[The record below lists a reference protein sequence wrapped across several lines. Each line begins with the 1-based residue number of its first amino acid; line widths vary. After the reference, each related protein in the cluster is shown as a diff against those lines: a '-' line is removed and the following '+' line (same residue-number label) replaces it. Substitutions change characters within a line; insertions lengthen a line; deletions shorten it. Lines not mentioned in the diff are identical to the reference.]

1 MEVNIRSLFGGS
13 KCSLKNEEF
22 DGGKVVLCDNEANIE
37 INFDDH
43 VFDQNGIA
51 TFFLKENR
59 ITIKLHKK
67 GGVAIETGQSNS
79 ADGNALSTS
88 PSSVESLH
96 DGQHVDVGKAIDTLA
111 KEGSEIAT
119 GVAAID
125 EQKRQPHTP
134 VPAPKSL
141 RTMLFDNVSWKEPH
155 SMSLEEFSALN
166 QKMRY
171 GEVRELKEEV
181 VEFEA
186 GTVCISADGIAVDTE
201 KWNPEKGGG
210 GGQFHVELPING
222 IKLSLF
228 IFRPMSELLTF
239 KEVKGVPYPKD
250 DEDPGCGNGGSFK
263 WVYASTRG
271 PSHRNSDKLYRD
283 DDVRVWHDDKND
295 TLYLVVADGAGSAKY
310 AREGSKIA
318 VKATINYFKSKPLSS
333 GVLDSSHGYEIAKKE
348 VHLAARNVLTMIDDR
363 CDKIKQ
369 ERNEPNLTRRNLHTT
384 LNLAIVQRGLN
395 GDFKVLTFAIGDGA
409 VVFCQNDG
417 SCTLL
422 SVPDRGEFASQTAF
436 ITSNG
441 SVPELESPDCQKFYD
456 RRFDE
461 ATISADKMKNGY
473 LALMTDGVS
482 EDVEDWGRFIGE
494 TKFAIEKMDGKAL
507 LDWLN
512 NQIERNLDDKTL
524 VLASQVNQ

>member
-1 MEVNIRSLFGGS
+1 MVHIMENFSFFSRKSP
-13 KCSLKNEEF
+13 LKNEEF
-22 DGGKVVLCDNEANIE
+22 FGGKVVSCDNGANIE
-37 INFDDH
+37 IRFDDQ
-43 VFDQNGIA
+43 VFDQEGVA
-51 TFFLKENR
+51 KFSLKENG
-59 ITIKLHKK
+59 ITITLHRKVEPSQDSAEGNIASATHK
-67 GGVAIETGQSNS
+67 EGAQCEGQN
-79 ADGNALSTS
+79 
-88 PSSVESLH
+88 
-96 DGQHVDVGKAIDTLA
+96 VDVGNAIGSPNKEVDETAKSTGALA
-111 KEGSEIAT
+111 G
-119 GVAAID
+119 
-125 EQKRQPHTP
+125 QKSQLHTP
-134 VPAPKSL
+134 APTTKSL

-155 SMSLEEFSALN
+155 SMSLEELSALN

-171 GEVRELKEEV
+171 GEIRELKEEV
-181 VEFEA
+181 VAFEA
-186 GTVCISADGIAVDTE
+186 GTVSVSADRIAVDTE

-210 GGQFHVELPING
+210 SGQFHVELPING
-222 IKLSLF
+222 IRLSLF
-228 IFRPMSELLTF
+228 VFRPVSELLIF
-239 KEVKGVPYPKD
+239 KKVEGVPYPKD
-250 DEDPGCGNGGSFK
+250 DEDSGCGNGGSFK

-283 DDVRVWHDDKND
+283 DDVRGWHDDKND

-310 AREGSKIA
+310 AREGSRIA
-318 VKATINYFKSKPLSS
+318 VEETINYFIGKPLSS
-333 GVLDSSHGYEIAKKE
+333 GVLVSSQGYEIAKRE
-348 VHLAARNVLTMIDDR
+348 VHYAVRNVLTMIDDR

-369 ERNEPNLTRRNLHTT
+369 ERNETNLTRRYLHTT
-384 LNLAIVQRGLN
+384 LNLAIVQRGFN
-395 GDFKVLTFAIGDGA
+395 EEFKILTFAIGDGA

-441 SVPELESPDCQKFYD
+441 IIPELGSPDCEKFYE
-456 RRFDE
+456 RRFEE

-482 EDVEDWGRFIGE
+482 EDVEDWGRFIEE
-494 TKFAIEKMDGKAL
+494 TKFAIEKMDAVAL

>member
-1 MEVNIRSLFGGS
+1 MVHIMKNFSFFPRKSP
-13 KCSLKNEEF
+13 LKNEEF
-22 DGGKVVLCDNEANIE
+22 AGGKVVSRDNVANIE
-37 INFDDH
+37 ISIDDQM
-43 VFDQNGIA
+43 FDQDGIA
-51 TFFLKENR
+51 TFSLKENGIR
-59 ITIKLHKK
+59 ITLRKTNPCAATDGI
-67 GGVAIETGQSNS
+67 
-79 ADGNALSTS
+79 ADSTS
-88 PSSVESLH
+88 QEAGTPRE
-96 DGQHVDVGKAIDTLA
+96 GRKVDVCNPVGNPA
-111 KEGSEIAT
+111 KEGSEIAS
-119 GVAAID
+119 GAVAMD
-125 EQKRQPHTP
+125 EQKSQPHTQ
-134 VPAPKSL
+134 VPASKSL
-141 RTMLFDNVSWKEPH
+141 RTLLFDNVLWKEPH

-166 QKMRY
+166 KKMRY
-171 GEVRELKEEV
+171 GEVLELKEEV
-181 VEFEA
+181 VAFEA
-186 GTVCISADGIAVDTE
+186 GTVSVSADRIAVDTE

-210 GGQFHVELPING
+210 SGQFHIELPING
-222 IKLSLF
+222 IRLSLF
-228 IFRPMSELLTF
+228 VFRPVSELLIF
-239 KEVKGVPYPKD
+239 KKVEGVPYPKA
-250 DEDPGCGNGGSFK
+250 DEDHNCVKGGSFK

-283 DDVRVWHDDKND
+283 DDVRVWYDDKND

-318 VKATINYFKSKPLSS
+318 VEETINYFIGKPLSR
-333 GVLDSSHGYEIAKKE
+333 GVLVSSQGYKIAKRE
-348 VHLAARNVLTMIDDR
+348 VHHAVWNVLTMIDDR

-384 LNLAIVQRGLN
+384 LNLAIVQRGQN
-395 GDFKVLTFAIGDGA
+395 DEFKVLTFAIGDGA

-417 SCTLL
+417 NCSLL

-441 SVPELESPDCQKFYD
+441 SIPELGSPDCEKFYE

-482 EDVEDWGRFIGE
+482 EDVENWAWFVKE
-494 TKFAIEKMDGKAL
+494 TKFAIEKMDAVAL

-524 VLASQVNQ
+524 VLASQANQ